1 MTKKTYSVATLDL
14 GFDGSPTLLRRND
27 GSLVIMER
35 IEDADGIDNRPC
47 LEVPRVRH
55 VKRSEAY
62 SASDPDQ
69 EAFAQ
74 RVVDLLNGEAGA

>member
-1 MTKKTYSVATLDL
+1 MTKKTYSLARLDL
-14 GFDGSPTLLRRND
+14 GFDNSPSLMRRND
-27 GSLVIMER
+27 GSLVIMEKSEG
-35 IEDADGIDNRPC
+35 EDDNRPC

-62 SASDPDQ
+62 SAPDPDQ

-74 RVVDLLNGEAGA
+74 RVVDLLNGETGS